1 MCRTPKILHY
11 YTESV
16 SVGCHRG
23 FQEVHFFFVKFSQSA
38 LSPSTGLTVRP
49 QPWMGLRETRKLSI
63 TSPRPWHFMRLPF
76 TQDSITNIRSVETS
90 LVTFCIATPVTTS
103 IMVHI
108 SVVKSHYLVL
118 QFIAIGLGGSSQ
130 RHDFTLLMKAAL
142 TDQPAGFT
150 CDLEHS
156 HLLLAG
162 TSMLWKEI
170 HDWLWSNIHTNS
182 SILDGSAGLGM
193 HSYWCDSGVVGG
205 I

>member
-1 MCRTPKILHY
+1 MP
-11 YTESV
+11 
-16 SVGCHRG
+16 
-23 FQEVHFFFVKFSQSA
+23 A
-38 LSPSTGLTVRP
+38 
-49 QPWMGLRETRKLSI
+49 
-63 TSPRPWHFMRLPF
+63 
-76 TQDSITNIRSVETS
+76 
-90 LVTFCIATPVTTS
+90 FCGATPVATS
-103 IMVHI
+103 IVVHI

-170 HDWLWSNIHTNS
+170 HDWL
-182 SILDGSAGLGM
+182 
-193 HSYWCDSGVVGG
+193 
-205 I
+205 